1 MIDSL
6 TTKLNIVAI
15 DTATEACS
23 VALLCGGEVRHRYEV
38 AAKIHAKV
46 LLPMLDEL
54 MAEAQLTPQ
63 QLDAVAFGRGP
74 GGFTGVR
81 IGTAAAQ
88 AIALGAD
95 IPAAPVSNL
104 AAIAAR
110 AYRENGDEKIAV
122 AMDARMGEV
131 YWAAYRVQNIE
142 PELVGSEMVC
152 PPQRVPV
159 LDDQWIAAGTG
170 WEPYSDV
177 LTAASQV
184 RLKDNMSHL
193 PHAVDILNIGVEM
206 IRQDRGVPAEKAL
219 PVYLRDNVARTE
231 AERKNS

>member
-1 MIDSL
+1 MTDSL
-6 TTKLNIVAI
+6 TKKANIVAI

-23 VALLCGGEVRHRYEV
+23 VALLCAGEVRARYQV
-38 AAKIHAKV
+38 AAKIHAKI
-46 LLPMLDEL
+46 LLPMLNEL
-54 MAEAQLTPQ
+54 MAEAQLSPQ

-110 AYRENGDEKIAV
+110 AHRDHGDEKVAV
-122 AMDARMGEV
+122 AIDARMGEV
-131 YWAAYRVQNIE
+131 YWAAYQIENIE
-142 PELVGSEMVC
+142 PELIGSEVVC
-152 PPQRVPV
+152 PPQNVAQ
-159 LDDQWIAAGTG
+159 LDSEWVAAGTG
-170 WEPYSDV
+170 WATYSEA
-177 LTAASQV
+177 LTAVSQA
-184 RLKDNMSHL
+184 RQKDTMTQL
-193 PHAVDILNIGVEM
+193 PHAVDILNIGAEM
-206 IRQDRGVPAEKAL
+206 IRQGRGVSAENAL

-231 AERKNS
+231 EERKKS

>member
-1 MIDSL
+1 MTDSL
-6 TTKLNIVAI
+6 TKKSNIVAI

-23 VALLCGGEVRHRYEV
+23 VALLCGGEVRYRYQV
-38 AAKIHAKV
+38 AAKIHAKI

-88 AIALGAD
+88 AIALGGD

-110 AYRENGDEKIAV
+110 AHRENGDEKVAV
-122 AMDARMGEV
+122 AIDARMGEV
-131 YWAAYRVQNIE
+131 YWGAFQIQNIE
-142 PELVGSEMVC
+142 PELIGSEIVC
-152 PPQRVPV
+152 PPQNVPE
-159 LDDQWIAAGTG
+159 LDSEWVAAGTG
-170 WEPYSDV
+170 WEAYPEV
-177 LTAASQV
+177 LTAASHASQ
-184 RLKDNMSHL
+184 KDTMNHL
-193 PHAVDILNIGVEM
+193 PHAVDILNIGAEM
-206 IRQDRGVPAEKAL
+206 IHQGRGVSAENAL

-231 AERKNS
+231 EERKKS

>member
-1 MIDSL
+1 MTDSN
-6 TTKLNIVAI
+6 TNKLNIVAI

-23 VALLCGGEVRHRYEV
+23 VALLCGGEVRSRYQV
-38 AAKIHAKV
+38 AAKIHAKI

-95 IPAAPVSNL
+95 IPAAPVSDL

-110 AYRENGDEKIAV
+110 VQRENGDKKIAV
-122 AMDARMGEV
+122 AIDARMGEV
-131 YWAAYRVQNIE
+131 YWAAYQAESSEPQLIGTEIVCAPQNV
-142 PELVGSEMVC
+142 PELDKHWV
-152 PPQRVPV
+152 
-159 LDDQWIAAGTG
+159 AAGTG
-170 WEPYSDV
+170 WEAYSDV
-177 LTAASQV
+177 LVAASLA
-184 RLKDNMSHL
+184 RIKDHDSHL
-193 PHAVDILNIGVEM
+193 PHAIDILNIGAEM
-206 IRQDRGVPAEKAL
+206 IHQGRGVAPEDAL

-231 AERKNS
+231 AERSKK

>member
-1 MIDSL
+1 MI
-6 TTKLNIVAI
+6 AI

-23 VALLCGGEVRHRYEV
+23 VAVLCGGEVRCRYEV
-38 AAKIHAKV
+38 AAKIHAKI

-54 MAEAQLTPQ
+54 MAESQLTPQ

-95 IPAAPVSNL
+95 IPVAPVSDL

-110 AYRENGDEKIAV
+110 VNRENGDEKVAV
-122 AMDARMGEV
+122 AIDARMGEV
-131 YWAAYRVQNIE
+131 YWAAYEAERAEPQLIGTEIVCAPQN
-142 PELVGSEMVC
+142 VA
-152 PPQRVPV
+152 V
-159 LDDQWIAAGTG
+159 LDNQWVAAGTA
-170 WEPYSDV
+170 WETYPDV
-177 LTAASQV
+177 LKAASQA
-184 RLKDNMSHL
+184 RLEEHSSHL
-193 PHAVDILNIGVEM
+193 PHAIDILKIGAE
-206 IRQDRGVPAEKAL
+206 IIQQARGVAPENAL

-231 AERKNS
+231 EERRKK